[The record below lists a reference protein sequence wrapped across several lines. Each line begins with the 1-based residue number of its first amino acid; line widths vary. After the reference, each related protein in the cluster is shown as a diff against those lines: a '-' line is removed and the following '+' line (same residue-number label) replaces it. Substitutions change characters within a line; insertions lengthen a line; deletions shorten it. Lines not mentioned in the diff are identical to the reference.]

1 MPCYI
6 DPETGKQVG
15 AGWWPGDSVEPTQ
28 MDRIEALLAAILEA
42 VQPDEDEDEHE
53 AGDGM
58 GELMLDGS
66 RLE

>member
-1 MPCYI
+1 MPCYL

-28 MDRIEALLAAILEA
+28 LDRIESLLAAILEA
-42 VQPDEDEDEHE
+42 LQPEEQDEHE

-58 GELMLDGS
+58 AMTMLDGS
-66 RLE
+66 HLG